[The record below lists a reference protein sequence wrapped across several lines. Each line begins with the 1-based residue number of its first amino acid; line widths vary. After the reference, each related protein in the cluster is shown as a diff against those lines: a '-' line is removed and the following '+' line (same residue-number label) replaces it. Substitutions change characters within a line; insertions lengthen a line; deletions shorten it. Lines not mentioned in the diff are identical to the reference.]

1 MKSDRQL
8 KIRKQY
14 LVVLTSVSFSSTAY
28 SQDINYTSTT
38 GNEYLSGV
46 NGVVTLY
53 QGPGTVV
60 VNTYTDVGAI
70 NNSGILNGAI
80 LLNNTPINS
89 ILNNVGARLIG
100 STPIL
105 LGNGA
110 GSIGTGSAV
119 TTLSNYGSIGGAS
132 STDYGILLS
141 APASSITTLQNY
153 SGATIQGGSGIES
166 AGTITSINNAGTIKS
181 YAAGAG
187 AIVNTGS
194 INSISNSGIINAT
207 SAASGN
213 AINNSASGVIN
224 SITNL
229 SGGSISVSNGTTITL
244 PAIYNAGTISTISNF
259 GSINAFTN
267 TRPGIQN
274 IGTISTLN
282 NSQGD
287 NFNGNNWLSYK
298 GALPSNYN
306 IIINSTSS
314 YGQLYATGGITG
326 TTAFG
331 IYSAQNISTTNV
343 YRGVFINTGA
353 SNISTTTRSG
363 IYDGYT
369 WSLFQE
375 TTGGTIWNLSFSG
388 VSASQ
393 TQAALVETSTALQN
407 TFASQENALA
417 IGLTYD
423 CSLFDKNGICVSA
436 GGRYTTVDPSGL
448 NLTGAMLIG
457 AYRPNQNSRYGGWI
471 DQNLSASNP
480 GGTVQMGNSTPMVG
494 LFAVWHE
501 NENGIGLKG
510 KLSAAL
516 GSKNLN
522 ITRPIVSSSQAGSG
536 STNLNT
542 QGIQAL
548 VQYGFGVASKATIS
562 PYLGLRYSQNNMGGY
577 TESTS
582 TTVTVPLT
590 YQTLNT
596 NATTAL
602 AGLGGS
608 YGLSPQA
615 TVFVSA
621 GVETDMSTTNGSY
634 SASGVVGLTPINF
647 NANPVKTRPTAM
659 LGTYY
664 DIEKNHRIGVTGI
677 YRQEPY
683 QGVSTTTVM
692 ATYTVGL

>member
-1 MKSDRQL
+1 MHPNYHHCK
-8 KIRKQY
+8 KY
-14 LVVLTSVSFSSTAY
+14 LVALFAFGAISTAH
-28 SQDINYTSTT
+28 SEDIIYTSTV
-38 GNEYLSGV
+38 GNDYLDGV

-53 QGPGTVV
+53 QDPGPVV
-60 VNTYTDVGAI
+60 VSTYTDVGSI
-70 NNSGILNGAI
+70 TNSGILNGAI

-89 ILNNVGARLIG
+89 ITNNVGARLIG

-110 GSIGTGSAV
+110 GSVGTGSAV
-119 TTLSNYGSIGGAS
+119 TTVSNYGAIGGSS
-132 STDYGILLS
+132 STDYGILLT
-141 APASSITTLQNY
+141 AAASSISTLQNY

-194 INSISNSGIINAT
+194 IGSISNSGIINAT

-213 AINNSASGVIN
+213 AINNSASGVIT

-229 SGGSISVSNGTTITL
+229 SGGSISVSNGTSITL

-259 GSINAFTN
+259 GGINAYTN

-287 NFNGNNWLSYK
+287 NFNGNNWLAYK
-298 GALPSNYN
+298 GVLPTNYN

-331 IYSAQNISTTNV
+331 IYSAQNISTSSV

-353 SNISTTTRSG
+353 GNISASTRSG

-375 TTGGTIWNLSFSG
+375 TSGGTLWNLSFSG

-393 TQAALVETSTALQN
+393 TQAALVQTSAALQN
-407 TFASQENALA
+407 VFVGQESALA

-436 GGRYTTVDPSGL
+436 GGRYTSVDPSGL

-501 NENGIGLKG
+501 NESGTGFEG

-516 GSKNLN
+516 GSKSLN

-548 VQYGFGVASKATIS
+548 VQYGFGITPKALIS
-562 PYLGLRYSQNNMGGY
+562 PYVGLRYAQNNMGGY

-582 TTVTVPLT
+582 ATVTVPLT
-590 YQTLNT
+590 YQALNT
-596 NATTAL
+596 SATTAL
-602 AGLGGS
+602 AGLGAS
-608 YGLSPQA
+608 YGFIPQA
-615 TVFVSA
+615 TVFASA
-621 GVETDMSTTNGSY
+621 GVETDTNATNGSY

-647 NANPVKTRPTAM
+647 NANPVKTRPTATI
-659 LGTYY
+659 GAYY
-664 DIEKNHRIGVTGI
+664 DIEKNQRIGVTGI

-683 QGVSTTTVM
+683 QAVSTTTVM

>member
-8 KIRKQY
+8 KIRNQY
-14 LVVLTSVSFSSTAY
+14 LAVLIAVSLSSTAY

-53 QGPGTVV
+53 QDPGTVV

-89 ILNNVGARLIG
+89 IVNNTGARLIG
-100 STPIL
+100 STPIF
-105 LGNGA
+105 LGD
-110 GSIGTGSAV
+110 GSGTLGTGSLV
-119 TTLSNYGSIGGAS
+119 TSIYNYGSIGGSS
-132 STDYGILLS
+132 STDYGIDLK
-141 APASSITTLQNY
+141 APDSKITTLNNY
-153 SGATIQGGSGIES
+153 SGGTIQGGTGIQN
-166 AGTITSINNAGTIKS
+166 AGTITTISNAGTIKT

-194 INSISNSGIINAT
+194 IGSISNSGIINAT

-213 AINNSASGVIN
+213 AINNSASGTIT

-229 SGGSISVSNGTTITL
+229 SSGSISVSNGTSVTL

-259 GSINAFTN
+259 GAINAFTN

-287 NFNGNNWLSYK
+287 NFTANNWLTYK
-298 GALPSNYN
+298 GVLPTNYN
-306 IIINSTSS
+306 IIINSTAS
-314 YGQLYATGGITG
+314 YGQLFGTGGITG

-331 IYSAQNISTTNV
+331 IYSAQNISTSSV
-343 YRGVFINTGA
+343 YRGVFINTAA
-353 SNISTTTRSG
+353 SNISTSTRSG

-375 TTGGTIWNLSFSG
+375 TSGGTLWNLTFSG

-393 TQAALVETSTALQN
+393 TQAALVETSAALQN
-407 TFASQENALA
+407 VFASQESALA

-423 CSLFDKNGICVSA
+423 CSLFDKNGICISA
-436 GGRYTTVDPSGL
+436 GGRYTAVDPSGL

-522 ITRPIVSSSQAGSG
+522 ITRPIVSSSQAGAG

-548 VQYGFGVASKATIS
+548 VEYGFGVASKATIS

-582 TTVTVPLT
+582 TAVTVPLT

-596 NATTAL
+596 NTTTAL

>member
-1 MKSDRQL
+1 MYTNYHYCK
-8 KIRKQY
+8 KF
-14 LVVLTSVSFSSTAY
+14 LVALLGFGAISAAY
-28 SQDINYTSTT
+28 SEDIIYTSTV
-38 GNEYLSGV
+38 GNDYLDGV

-53 QGPGTVV
+53 QDPGPVV
-60 VNTYTDVGAI
+60 VSTYTDVGSI
-70 NNSGILNGAI
+70 TNSGILNGAI

-89 ILNNVGARLIG
+89 IINNVGARLIG

-110 GSIGTGSAV
+110 GSVGTGSAV
-119 TTLSNYGSIGGAS
+119 TTVSNYGAIGGSS
-132 STDYGILLS
+132 STDYGILLT
-141 APASSITTLQNY
+141 AAASSISTLQNY

-194 INSISNSGIINAT
+194 IGSISNSGIINAT

-213 AINNSASGVIN
+213 AINNSASGVIT

-229 SGGSISVSNGTTITL
+229 SGGSISVSNGTSITL

-259 GSINAFTN
+259 GGINAYTN

-282 NSQGD
+282 NGQGD
-287 NFNGNNWLSYK
+287 NFNGNNWLAYK
-298 GALPSNYN
+298 GVLPTNYN

-331 IYSAQNISTTNV
+331 IYSAQNISTSSV
-343 YRGVFINTGA
+343 YRGVLINTGA
-353 SNISTTTRSG
+353 GNISASTRSG

-375 TTGGTIWNLSFSG
+375 TSGGTLWNLSFSG

-393 TQAALVETSTALQN
+393 TQAALVQTSAALQN
-407 TFASQENALA
+407 VFVGQESALA

-436 GGRYTTVDPSGL
+436 GGRYTSVNPNGL

-501 NENGIGLKG
+501 NESGTGFEG

-516 GSKNLN
+516 GSKSLN

-548 VQYGFGVASKATIS
+548 IQYGFGITPKALIS
-562 PYLGLRYSQNNMGGY
+562 PYIGLRYAQNNMGGY

-582 TTVTVPLT
+582 ATVTVPLT
-590 YQTLNT
+590 YQALNT
-596 NATTAL
+596 SATTAL
-602 AGLGGS
+602 AGLGAS
-608 YGLSPQA
+608 YGFIPQA
-615 TVFVSA
+615 TVFASA
-621 GVETDMSTTNGSY
+621 GVETDTNTTNGSY

-647 NANPVKTRPTAM
+647 NANPVKTRPTATI
-659 LGTYY
+659 GAYY
-664 DIEKNHRIGVTGI
+664 DIEKNQRIGVTGI

-683 QGVSTTTVM
+683 QAVSTTTVM